1 MCHGSIE
8 SFWVAFVLFVGTFS
22 FHLAFAF
29 ATTPRG
35 GWDTLGR
42 GTPCADQLGEGQ
54 RALLNPLRPSIPPH
68 LLWHLRPGGRQP
80 VFPPAPLS
88 PRLPPAHPQ
97 LPPKQGEAPLPTHQP
112 RGRSP
117 KGPRAASPLSST
129 WPLPKLIPPANPRL
143 VPLALCSRQIPRLQT
158 KRPGGLQG
166 TRLAPS
172 QPC

>member
-1 MCHGSIE
+1 M
-8 SFWVAFVLFVGTFS
+8 VPLKAFGLLLFCLLVLFNFIW
-22 FHLAFAF
+22 HL
-29 ATTPRG
+29 P
-35 GWDTLGR
+35 L
-42 GTPCADQLGEGQ
+42 QQHLGEGGTPWGVGHPAQ
-54 RALLNPLRPSIPPH
+54 TSWVRDREHSLLNPLHPSIPPH

-88 PRLPPAHPQ
+88 PHLPPAHPQ

-129 WPLPKLIPPANPRL
+129 WPLPKPIPPANPRL